1 MRNRVMISAPYMQ
14 PVVDRFRASFE
25 EQGIDVFV
33 PPVHERLE
41 EDELLLL
48 TGDVDGVICGDDR
61 FTRRVLERAQRL
73 KVISKWGTGID
84 SIDKD
89 ACRDLGIR
97 LCNTPNAFTVPVAD
111 STFAYLLAFA
121 RRTFEMDQ
129 AMKAGEWDK
138 IPGVTLAESTLGVI
152 GLGNI
157 GREVARRARAFGM
170 RVIGCDP
177 VAPPAQFI
185 GASGI
190 EMTSLER
197 VLRESDFV
205 TLHTD
210 LNPTSRHL
218 INANT
223 LHAMKRTAV
232 LINTSRG
239 PVVHEA
245 ALIDA
250 LQHGRLAGAGLDV
263 FEFEPL
269 STRSPLR
276 SMRNVLIAP
285 HNSNSSPAAWERV
298 HQSTIRNLI
307 NGLKEVERWQ
317 PSDAKMFSE
326 SLRLPA

>member
-1 MRNRVMISAPYMQ
+1 MISAPYMQ
-14 PVVDRFRASFE
+14 PVVDRFASTFA
-25 EQGIDVFV
+25 QAGIDIFV
-33 PPVHERLE
+33 PPVSERLE
-41 EDELLLL
+41 EAELLLL

-61 FTRRVLERAQRL
+61 FSRRVLERASRL

-84 SIDKD
+84 SIDRE

-97 LCNTPNAFTVPVAD
+97 LCNTPNAFTLPVAD

-121 RRTFEMDQ
+121 RRSFEMDV
-129 AMKAGEWDK
+129 AMKAGDWQK
-138 IPGVTLAESTLGVI
+138 IPGVTLAESTLGVV
-152 GLGNI
+152 GVGNI

-170 RVIGCDP
+170 RVLGCDP
-177 VAPPAQFI
+177 VAPPPEFVA
-185 GASGI
+185 ASGI
-190 EMTSLER
+190 EMVPLER
-197 VLRESDFV
+197 LLRESDFV

-210 LNPTSRHL
+210 LNATSRHL

-223 LHAMKRTAV
+223 LHAMKPSAV

-250 LQHGRLAGAGLDV
+250 LKHGRLGGAGLDV

-269 STRSPLR
+269 PQNNELR
-276 SMRNVLIAP
+276 AMKNVLIAP

-298 HQSTIRNLI
+298 HQNTIRNLI
-307 NGLKEVERWQ
+307 NGLKEVERWT
-317 PSDAKMFSE
+317 SE